1 MQNPSDLPSVPR
13 PLSEALYLWVAE
25 HVEGA
30 IRSGGLRVGERIP
43 SIRHFSRQ
51 LNVSASTVNLAYQ
64 VLEQKGLLVARERSG
79 FYVAERRLPPE
90 PVVMLPQPYVG
101 DVTVGDLIAQVHHA
115 AKDPKFVPLGVGSP
129 SPDLFP
135 QQRLTRILRQVCL
148 EHPETFTGYDL
159 APGSPELRKQIS
171 RYALD
176 VGYHVAPDEIVTTCG
191 AMEAIFL
198 CLRAV
203 AEPGDAIAIESPG
216 YYGFLQALEALGMR
230 AVEVPSHPVDGLQL
244 DDLEAAIVTHGVKAC
259 LLMPNFNN
267 PTGVLLSEA
276 KKRAL
281 VALVSRYR
289 VPLIEDDLYGDLAF
303 DGSRPKPC
311 KAFDTQ
317 GLVLLCSSFS
327 KTLSP
332 GLRVGWCTPGRFQQR
347 VELLKVASTLAG
359 PGLSQMAIARYLQQG
374 GYRHHVKGVRSTF
387 RNNIE
392 RAVQTIF
399 DSFPD
404 GTKVGRPQGGF
415 FLWLE
420 LPESVDAKTL
430 FRLGLQHGI
439 CTTPGPMFSASGSFQ
454 SCLRLSCSHTWSPRI
469 EAGIKTLGRLTTQLL
484 EA

>member
-1 MQNPSDLPSVPR
+1 MVKRTDLNSDLPT
-13 PLSEALYLWVAE
+13 ETLYRQVAE
-25 HVEGA
+25 QVEGA
-30 IRSGGLRVGERIP
+30 IRSGGLRAGERIP
-43 SIRHFSRQ
+43 SIRRFSRQ
-51 LNVSASTVNLAYQ
+51 LNVSATTVSLAYQ
-64 VLEQKGLLVARERSG
+64 ALERKGLIIARERSG
-79 FYVAERRLPPE
+79 FYVASERPLPPE
-90 PVVMLPQPYVG
+90 PVVMLQTPYVG
-101 DVTVGDLIAQVHHA
+101 DVTVGELIAQVLKS
-115 AKDPKFVPLGVGSP
+115 AKDPDLVPLGVGTP

-148 EHPETFTGYDL
+148 EQPEAITGYDF
-159 APGSPELRKQIS
+159 APGSSELRKQIA

-176 VGYHVAPDEIVTTCG
+176 VGYQVAPDEVVTTCG

-203 AEPGDAIAIESPG
+203 AEPGDAVAIEAPC

-230 AVEVPSHPVDGLQL
+230 AVEVPSHPVEGIQL
-244 DDLEAAIVTHGVKAC
+244 DELEEAIVKHGVKAC

-281 VALVSRYR
+281 VALVTRHG
-289 VPLIEDDLYGDLAF
+289 VPLIEDDLYGDLAL

-332 GLRVGWCTPGRFQQR
+332 GLRVGWCAPGRFQHR
-347 VELLKVASTLAG
+347 VELLKVASTLAT
-359 PGLSQMAIARYLQQG
+359 PGLSQEGLARYLQQG
-374 GYRHHVKGVRSTF
+374 GYRHHLKGMHAAF
-387 RNNIE
+387 RNSLD
-392 RAVQTIF
+392 RAVQTIQ
-399 DSFPD
+399 DCFPA

-415 FLWLE
+415 FLWVE
-420 LPESVDAKTL
+420 LPEPADAGTL
-430 FRLGLQHGI
+430 FRLGVQHGV
-439 CTTPGPMFSASGSFQ
+439 CSTPGPVFSASGSFR

-469 EAGIKTLGRLTTQLL
+469 EAGIKTLGRLTRQLL